1 MLQICFKCLVAE
13 NTKSIPFLQTPTKRF
28 PNEQKEK
35 IKMEGN
41 ENQEI
46 TWNVALEKLLAEEG
60 EKALGL
66 AWLHNQCEQYY
77 GARSNW
83 ISIPVIVLSTL
94 SGTASA
100 SSTTFFADNMKM
112 GSLGI
117 GAISILCGVLNT
129 VNSYFAYAKRTE
141 AHRIADIQFNK
152 VYRFIATEMTL
163 PRLER
168 IRARDMLKIVRE
180 QVERL
185 AETSPPIPEFIVEKF
200 KKNFRKDYKDIAQPD
215 ITNGLRRI
223 RINQTGVVS
232 PPILKTPRA
241 FSSSDSDSNSNTN
254 TQNRNG
260 GEGDSEEDE
269 QSPDSSR
276 LRLSSS
282 LSSKINEIAA
292 KTEPVKVTNPIVVSN
307 GLNDLKI
314 RASDQVV
321 VNVVKKKKD
330 NGLESI

>member
-1 MLQICFKCLVAE
+1 
-13 NTKSIPFLQTPTKRF
+13 
-28 PNEQKEK
+28 
-35 IKMEGN
+35 MEGN

-77 GARSNW
+77 GTLSNW

-223 RINQTGVVS
+223 RINQTGVAS
-232 PPILKTPRA
+232 PPILKTPRV
-241 FSSSDSDSNSNTN
+241 FSDSDSTGGGIIINYK
-254 TQNRNG
+254 QNG
-260 GEGDSEEDE
+260 GDRDSEDE
-269 QSPDSSR
+269 ESPPSPDSSQ
-276 LRLSSS
+276 LRVSSS
-282 LSSKINEIAA
+282 LSSKINQIAA
-292 KTEPVKVTNPIVVSN
+292 KTEPVKVTNPIVMSK
-307 GLNDLKI
+307 GLEELKI
-314 RASDQVV
+314 RTNDQVAL
-321 VNVVKKKKD
+321 NVKTLV
-330 NGLESI
+330 

>member
-1 MLQICFKCLVAE
+1 
-13 NTKSIPFLQTPTKRF
+13 
-28 PNEQKEK
+28 
-35 IKMEGN
+35 MEGN

-77 GARSNW
+77 GTLSNW

-223 RINQTGVVS
+223 RINQTGVAS
-232 PPILKTPRA
+232 PPILKTPRVT
-241 FSSSDSDSNSNTN
+241 SEDSDSM
-254 TQNRNG
+254 G
-260 GEGDSEEDE
+260 GIVFNYKQSGGDSDDE
-269 QSPDSSR
+269 QSPDSSQ
-276 LRLSSS
+276 LRVSSS
-282 LSSKINEIAA
+282 LSNKINQIAA
-292 KTEPVKVTNPIVVSN
+292 KTDPVRVTNPIVMSK
-307 GLNDLKI
+307 GLEELKI
-314 RASDQVV
+314 VA
-321 VNVVKKKKD
+321 VNVKTDPKKKED
-330 NGLESI
+330 N

>member
-1 MLQICFKCLVAE
+1 
-13 NTKSIPFLQTPTKRF
+13 
-28 PNEQKEK
+28 
-35 IKMEGN
+35 
-41 ENQEI
+41 
-46 TWNVALEKLLAEEG
+46 
-60 EKALGL
+60 
-66 AWLHNQCEQYY
+66 LHNQCEQYY

-241 FSSSDSDSNSNTN
+241 FSSSDSDK
-254 TQNRNG
+254 QNRNG
-260 GEGDSEEDE
+260 GEGDSEEDD

-276 LRLSSS
+276 LQLSSS

-292 KTEPVKVTNPIVVSN
+292 KTEPIKVTNPIVVSK
-307 GLNDLKI
+307 GLDDLKI

-330 NGLESI
+330 GALEIT